1 MLTGSIPVISTN
13 VIKVLKEG
21 NEMMIC
27 TSGMIGVGKSTLAKR
42 IAQHFGT
49 EVFYEKVDGNEILPL
64 FYTLSEEELLKQRI
78 PFLLQLDFLDSRF
91 KTIKQSLIDDNTV
104 NDRSIYEDKYFCRKN
119 MELGRITE
127 LEYKIYCNLVDNMM
141 EELKELPKKAP
152 DLMIYLKADFD
163 TILSR
168 IANRSREYEIDESLK
183 EYYYFLWKDYD
194 EWANE
199 YDSSQILI
207 IDTNELDLAN
217 NEEDVAYVL
226 NLIEEKLKEVR
237 SK

>member
-1 MLTGSIPVISTN
+1 
-13 VIKVLKEG
+13 
-21 NEMMIC
+21 MMIC

-42 IAQHFGT
+42 IAEHFGT

-152 DLMIYLKADFD
+152 DLMVYLKADFD
-163 TILSR
+163 TILGR
-168 IANRSREYEIDESLK
+168 IANRSREYEIDENLK
-183 EYYYFLWKDYD
+183 EYYHFIWKDYD

-207 IDTNELDLAN
+207 IDTNNLDLAN
-217 NEEDVAYVL
+217 NEEDIKYVL
-226 NLIEEKLKEVR
+226 NLIEDKLKEVR
-237 SK
+237 GN

>member
-1 MLTGSIPVISTN
+1 
-13 VIKVLKEG
+13 
-21 NEMMIC
+21 MMIC

-42 IAQHFGT
+42 IAEHFGT

-152 DLMIYLKADFD
+152 DLMVYLKADFD
-163 TILSR
+163 TILGR
-168 IANRSREYEIDESLK
+168 IANRSREYEIDENLK
-183 EYYYFLWKDYD
+183 EYYHFIWKDYD

-207 IDTNELDLAN
+207 IDTNNLDLAN
-217 NEEDVAYVL
+217 NEEDIKYVL
-226 NLIEEKLKEVR
+226 NLIEDKLKEVR
-237 SK
+237 DN

>member
-1 MLTGSIPVISTN
+1 
-13 VIKVLKEG
+13 
-21 NEMMIC
+21 MMIC

-42 IAQHFGT
+42 IAEHFGT
-49 EVFYEKVDGNEILPL
+49 EVFYEKVEGNEILPL

-152 DLMIYLKADFD
+152 DLMVYLKADFD
-163 TILSR
+163 TILGR
-168 IANRSREYEIDESLK
+168 IANRSREYEIDENLK
-183 EYYYFLWKDYD
+183 EYYHFIWKDYD

-207 IDTNELDLAN
+207 IDTNNLDLAN
-217 NEEDVAYVL
+217 NEEDIRYVL
-226 NLIEEKLKEVR
+226 NLIEDKLKEVR
-237 SK
+237 DN